1 LKISYNLLAVF
12 AIIPFIILG
21 ISIYAVETS
30 SQKIIDNEIEEVK
43 KLIMIQKQKIVSD
56 FNYHSNAVETY
67 PKLSEWGILSSI
79 DKINEASGGI
89 SDSEEVSK
97 RVAAKFLISELG
109 FQSFGITLTDGR
121 MYLLEPF
128 EHQSN
133 LSKVN
138 FSDREWFQGVV
149 STQSTYIS
157 DVFIS
162 AASNHP
168 IIVISTPMFS
178 NDDELIGMWGGSL
191 DLDYLTNFF
200 NEVKKDESSILL
212 VDENNTIIANTENSE
227 SNQITKNRLLN
238 KIIPNDGEDVIY
250 FLDNEKHVFINN
262 IEIGNKN
269 WKMITSINQH
279 DLVPA
284 VKTGIENNYI
294 LIGMLIGFIIVSEFL
309 LFKFLKKNFQ
319 LSTDIKENHKL
330 LVKQERLAAIGEV
343 SSRIAHDIRNPLSNI
358 DMALKLIEKNTP
370 DAKIS
375 DESIKEKLQIAYK
388 NIDRIAHQVNDVLD
402 YVRQRKISREKIS
415 LQSCLDETV
424 QLLHIPNNIKIKSDE
439 SDLKILADPIQLQI
453 VCNNILINA
462 IQAIGTKQGEIKCRF
477 SENTENVIIEIE
489 NSGPDIPKE
498 LLPHIFESLVTSK
511 EIGTGLGLSS
521 CKRII
526 ESHGGSISVK
536 NNPTTFT
543 ITLPKS

>member
-1 LKISYNLLAVF
+1 MKISYNLLAVF

-269 WKMITSINQH
+269 WKMITSINQQ

-294 LIGMLIGFIIVSEFL
+294 LIGLLIGFIIVSEFL

-358 DMALKLIEKNTP
+358 DMALKLIEKNSP

-462 IQAIGTKQGEIKCRF
+462 IQAIGTKQGEIKFRF

>member
-1 LKISYNLLAVF
+1 MKISYNLLAVF

-462 IQAIGTKQGEIKCRF
+462 IQAIGTKQGEIKFRF
-477 SENTENVIIEIE
+477 SENTENIIIEIE
-489 NSGPDIPKE
+489 NSGPDIPQE

>member
-1 LKISYNLLAVF
+1 LKISYSLLAIF
-12 AIIPFIILG
+12 ALIPFIILG
-21 ISIYAVETS
+21 ASIYVVETA
-30 SQKIIDNEIEEVK
+30 SQKIIDNEIDQVK
-43 KLIMIQKQKIVSD
+43 NLIVIQKQKIVSD
-56 FNYHSNAVETY
+56 FNYHSNAIEAY
-67 PKLSEWGILSSI
+67 PKLSEWRVLSDI
-79 DKINEASGGI
+79 DKIDDENGGI
-89 SDSEEVSK
+89 LESEEISK

-121 MYLLEPF
+121 MYFLEPF

-133 LSKVN
+133 LSKMN
-138 FSDREWFQGVV
+138 FSDREWFQGVA

-168 IIVISTPMFS
+168 IIVISTPIFS
-178 NDDELIGMWGGSL
+178 NEGEIIGMWGGSL
-191 DLDYLTNFF
+191 DLDYLTGFF
-200 NEVKKDESSILL
+200 NEVKKEKSSILL
-212 VDENNTIIANTENSE
+212 IDENNTIIANTEHSE
-227 SNQITKNRLLN
+227 SNQIIKNELLN
-238 KIIPNDGEDVIY
+238 KKIPKDGEDTIY
-250 FLDNEKHVFINN
+250 FLDNEKHFFINN

-269 WKMITSINQH
+269 WKMITSIDHNH
-279 DLVPA
+279 LVPA
-284 VKTGIENNYI
+284 VSTGIKNIYI
-294 LIGMLIGFIIVSEFL
+294 VIGFLIGFIIVSEFL

-319 LSTDIKENHKL
+319 LNTDIKENHKL

-370 DAKIS
+370 DTKIS
-375 DESIKEKLQIAYK
+375 DESIKEKLEIAYK
-388 NIDRIAHQVNDVLD
+388 NIDRISHQVNNVLD
-402 YVRQRKISREKIS
+402 YVRQRKISRKNIS

-462 IQAIGTKQGEIKCRF
+462 IQAIGTNQGEIKFRF

-489 NSGPDIPKE
+489 NSGPSIPQE

-511 EIGTGLGLSS
+511 EVGTGLGLSS

-526 ESHGGSISVK
+526 ENHGGSISVK

>member
-1 LKISYNLLAVF
+1 
-12 AIIPFIILG
+12 
-21 ISIYAVETS
+21 
-30 SQKIIDNEIEEVK
+30 
-43 KLIMIQKQKIVSD
+43 
-56 FNYHSNAVETY
+56 
-67 PKLSEWGILSSI
+67 LSEWRTLSGI
-79 DKINEASGGI
+79 DKINEENGGI
-89 SDSEEVSK
+89 TDSEEISK
-97 RVAAKFLISELG
+97 RAAAKFLISDLG

-121 MYLLEPF
+121 MYFLEPF

-138 FSDREWFQGVV
+138 FSDREWFQGVI

-168 IIVISTPMFS
+168 IIVISTPIFS

-191 DLDYLTNFF
+191 DLDYLTGFF
-200 NEVKKDESSILL
+200 NEVKTENSSILL
-212 VDENNTIIANTENSE
+212 IDENNTIIANTEYSE
-227 SNQITKNRLLN
+227 SDQISKNKLSIEN
-238 KIIPNDGEDVIY
+238 FPKDGKDTIY
-250 FLDNEKHVFINN
+250 FLDNDQHFFVSN
-262 IEIGNKN
+262 IEIANKN
-269 WKMITSINQH
+269 WKMITVIPTQE
-279 DLVPA
+279 LVPI
-284 VKTGIENNYI
+284 VDTGIKNNYF
-294 LIGMLIGFIIVSEFL
+294 LIGLLIGFIIVSEFL

-319 LSTDIKENHKL
+319 LNSDIKENHKL
-330 LVKQERLAAIGEV
+330 LIKQERLAAIGEV

-358 DMALKLIEKNTP
+358 DMALKLIEKNTR
-370 DAKIS
+370 DVKIS
-375 DESIKEKLQIAYK
+375 DESIKERIQIAYK
-388 NIDRIAHQVNDVLD
+388 NIDRISHQVNNVLD
-402 YVRQRKISREKIS
+402 YVRQRNISRKNVS
-415 LQSCLDETV
+415 LQSCLDETI

-439 SDLKILADPIQLQI
+439 SNLRILADPIQLQI

-462 IQAIGTKQGEIKCRF
+462 IQAIGTKQGEIKFRF
-477 SENTENVIIEIE
+477 SENSEYVIIEIE
-489 NSGPDIPKE
+489 NSGPSIPQE

>member
-1 LKISYNLLAVF
+1 LKISYSLLAIF
-12 AIIPFIILG
+12 ALIPFIILG
-21 ISIYAVETS
+21 ASIYVVETA
-30 SQKIIDNEIEEVK
+30 SQKIIDNEIDQVK
-43 KLIMIQKQKIVSD
+43 NLIVIQKQKIVSD
-56 FNYHSNAVETY
+56 FNYHSNAIEAY
-67 PKLSEWGILSSI
+67 PKLSEWRVLSDI
-79 DKINEASGGI
+79 DKIDDENGGI
-89 SDSEEVSK
+89 LESEEISK

-121 MYLLEPF
+121 MYFLEPF

-133 LSKVN
+133 LSKMN

-168 IIVISTPMFS
+168 IIVISTPIFS
-178 NDDELIGMWGGSL
+178 NEGEIIGMWGGSL
-191 DLDYLTNFF
+191 DLDYLTGFF
-200 NEVKKDESSILL
+200 NEVKKEKSSILL
-212 VDENNTIIANTENSE
+212 IDENNTIIANTEHSE
-227 SNQITKNRLLN
+227 SNQIIKNELLN
-238 KIIPNDGEDVIY
+238 KKIPKDGEDTIY
-250 FLDNEKHVFINN
+250 FLDNEKHFFINN

-269 WKMITSINQH
+269 WKMITSIDHNH
-279 DLVPA
+279 LVPA
-284 VKTGIENNYI
+284 VSTGIKNNYI
-294 LIGMLIGFIIVSEFL
+294 VIGFLIGFIIVSEFL

-319 LSTDIKENHKL
+319 LNTDIKENHKL

-370 DAKIS
+370 DTKIS
-375 DESIKEKLQIAYK
+375 DESIKEKLEIAYK
-388 NIDRIAHQVNDVLD
+388 NIDRISHQVNNVLD
-402 YVRQRKISREKIS
+402 YVRQRKISRKNIS

-462 IQAIGTKQGEIKCRF
+462 IQAIGTNQGEIKFRF

-489 NSGPDIPKE
+489 NSGPSIPQE

-511 EIGTGLGLSS
+511 EVGTGLGLSS

-526 ESHGGSISVK
+526 ENHGGSISVK

>member
-1 LKISYNLLAVF
+1 
-12 AIIPFIILG
+12 
-21 ISIYAVETS
+21 
-30 SQKIIDNEIEEVK
+30 
-43 KLIMIQKQKIVSD
+43 
-56 FNYHSNAVETY
+56 
-67 PKLSEWGILSSI
+67 
-79 DKINEASGGI
+79 
-89 SDSEEVSK
+89 
-97 RVAAKFLISELG
+97 
-109 FQSFGITLTDGR
+109 
-121 MYLLEPF
+121 
-128 EHQSN
+128 
-133 LSKVN
+133 
-138 FSDREWFQGVV
+138 
-149 STQSTYIS
+149 
-157 DVFIS
+157 
-162 AASNHP
+162 
-168 IIVISTPMFS
+168 
-178 NDDELIGMWGGSL
+178 
-191 DLDYLTNFF
+191 
-200 NEVKKDESSILL
+200 
-212 VDENNTIIANTENSE
+212 
-227 SNQITKNRLLN
+227 
-238 KIIPNDGEDVIY
+238 
-250 FLDNEKHVFINN
+250 
-262 IEIGNKN
+262 
-269 WKMITSINQH
+269 
-279 DLVPA
+279 

>member
-1 LKISYNLLAVF
+1 
-12 AIIPFIILG
+12 
-21 ISIYAVETS
+21 
-30 SQKIIDNEIEEVK
+30 
-43 KLIMIQKQKIVSD
+43 
-56 FNYHSNAVETY
+56 
-67 PKLSEWGILSSI
+67 
-79 DKINEASGGI
+79 
-89 SDSEEVSK
+89 
-97 RVAAKFLISELG
+97 
-109 FQSFGITLTDGR
+109 
-121 MYLLEPF
+121 
-128 EHQSN
+128 
-133 LSKVN
+133 
-138 FSDREWFQGVV
+138 
-149 STQSTYIS
+149 
-157 DVFIS
+157 
-162 AASNHP
+162 
-168 IIVISTPMFS
+168 
-178 NDDELIGMWGGSL
+178 
-191 DLDYLTNFF
+191 
-200 NEVKKDESSILL
+200 
-212 VDENNTIIANTENSE
+212 
-227 SNQITKNRLLN
+227 
-238 KIIPNDGEDVIY
+238 
-250 FLDNEKHVFINN
+250 
-262 IEIGNKN
+262 
-269 WKMITSINQH
+269 MITSINQY
-279 DLVPA
+279 DLIPA

-294 LIGMLIGFIIVSEFL
+294 LIGLLIGFIVVSELL

-375 DESIKEKLQIAYK
+375 DETIKEKLQIAYK

-424 QLLHIPNNIKIKSDE
+424 QLLHIPNNIKIKSDK

-462 IQAIGTKQGEIKCRF
+462 IQAIGTKQGEIKFRF
-477 SENTENVIIEIE
+477 SENTENIIIEIE
-489 NSGPDIPKE
+489 NSGPDIPQE

-543 ITLPKS
+543 ILLPKS

>member
-1 LKISYNLLAVF
+1 
-12 AIIPFIILG
+12 
-21 ISIYAVETS
+21 
-30 SQKIIDNEIEEVK
+30 
-43 KLIMIQKQKIVSD
+43 
-56 FNYHSNAVETY
+56 
-67 PKLSEWGILSSI
+67 
-79 DKINEASGGI
+79 
-89 SDSEEVSK
+89 
-97 RVAAKFLISELG
+97 
-109 FQSFGITLTDGR
+109 
-121 MYLLEPF
+121 
-128 EHQSN
+128 
-133 LSKVN
+133 
-138 FSDREWFQGVV
+138 
-149 STQSTYIS
+149 
-157 DVFIS
+157 
-162 AASNHP
+162 
-168 IIVISTPMFS
+168 MFS

-462 IQAIGTKQGEIKCRF
+462 IQAIGTKQGEIKFRF

>member
-30 SQKIIDNEIEEVK
+30 SQKITDNEIEEVK

-67 PKLSEWGILSSI
+67 PKLSEWGILSST
-79 DKINEASGGI
+79 DKINEENGGI

-212 VDENNTIIANTENSE
+212 IDENNTIIANTENSE

-269 WKMITSINQH
+269 WKMITSINQQ

-462 IQAIGTKQGEIKCRF
+462 IQAIGTKQGEIKFRF
-477 SENTENVIIEIE
+477 SENTENIIIEIE
-489 NSGPDIPKE
+489 NSGPDIPQE